1 MSPAFSLFARVTWIP
16 SAHPTANLSLSP
28 NQILRN
34 LPALNAQK
42 IIGVAMSFAGK
53 IPRDMYAEIINHAK

>member
-1 MSPAFSLFARVTWIP
+1 LFGED
-16 SAHPTANLSLSP
+16 ANDENSP

-34 LPALNAQK
+34 LPSLNAQK

-53 IPRDMYAEIINHAK
+53 IPEDMYAEIVNHAK